1 MYIILISKV
10 HQAVIIY
17 LALYNV
23 LKICHLF
30 STKLIMYYYSQFTD
44 EKMKIKEFK

>member
-10 HQAVIIY
+10 YQAVIMY

-30 STKLIMYYYSQFTD
+30 SMKLIMYYYSQFTHD
-44 EKMKIKEFK
+44 KMKFKEFK